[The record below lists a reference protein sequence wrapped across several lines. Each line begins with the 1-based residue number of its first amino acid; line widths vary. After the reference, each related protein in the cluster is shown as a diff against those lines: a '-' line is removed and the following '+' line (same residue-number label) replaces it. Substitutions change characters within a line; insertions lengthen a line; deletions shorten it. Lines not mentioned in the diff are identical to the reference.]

1 MLAQG
6 DSLSTAITPW
16 LNLGV
21 TGLVILS
28 LLTGWLWT
36 RPSVDKLQQDKER
49 ALADKEKAE
58 AQRDAMAAVLQ
69 DRLLPVISEFL
80 ATTRTLLPVLQ
91 QLQVLQQLLP
101 TLQELARA
109 GDRDPPPSKT
119 RRKRT

>member
-1 MLAQG
+1 VDVLAP
-6 DSLSTAITPW
+6 I
-16 LNLGV
+16 LNYGILGV
-21 TGLVILS
+21 VVVALFTGL
-28 LLTGWLWT
+28 LWT
-36 RPSVDKLQQDKER
+36 KPSVDKLQQDKER

-69 DRLLPVISEFL
+69 DKLLPVISEFI

-109 GDRDPPPSKT
+109 GDRAPPPSKAP
-119 RRKRT
+119 RKRA